1 MTTQVSFV
9 VFALS
14 RQCVDCTPSAAEDAA
29 PVVAHGLGVCS
40 GGECTL
46 RPRISDLRFKR
57 CARLSSHPRFLAGS
71 YGVYF
76 PCFDGVLDLARF
88 SSRARAFNFAK
99 RYGFV
104 FVDLGASAA

>member
-14 RQCVDCTPSAAEDAA
+14 RQRVDCTPSAAEDAA
-29 PVVAHGLGVCS
+29 SVVAHGLGVCS

-46 RPRISDLRFKR
+46 RPRISDLRSKR
-57 CARLSSHPRFLAGS
+57 YARLSSHPRFLAGT

-76 PCFDGVLDLARF
+76 GVLDLARF

-99 RYGFV
+99 RYGFA